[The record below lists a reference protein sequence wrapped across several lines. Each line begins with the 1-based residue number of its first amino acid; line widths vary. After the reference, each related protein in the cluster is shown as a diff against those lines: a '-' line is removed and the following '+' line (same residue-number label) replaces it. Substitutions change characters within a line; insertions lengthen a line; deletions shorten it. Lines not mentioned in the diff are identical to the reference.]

1 LGIRYEIIAESCV
14 PGINTRNFESIFEEQ
29 IVVPSLT
36 SGNKMMKMLNS
47 NVFSVEEKTFFF
59 GAIIPSKHPNGIVE
73 KFKITN
79 IHKIPCEVN
88 FNVDL
93 R

>member
-1 LGIRYEIIAESCV
+1 
-14 PGINTRNFESIFEEQ
+14 
-29 IVVPSLT
+29 
-36 SGNKMMKMLNS
+36 MMKMLNS

-88 FNVDL
+88 FNVEL